1 MQSRRS
7 MIPAVPS
14 RFAAKIGNSGS
25 AALALAVLA
34 LSAVT
39 PSVQALELG
48 AVQVLSG
55 LGQPLSLQVPV
66 RLAKGEARR
75 AECLKARVEA
85 GDRNLAESE
94 LTQGWAQGPSKGQG
108 KSSTAQPEPGGLIW
122 IRSRAEIAEPVLR
135 VSLGC
140 PQQQLTVFLDPVP
153 VLAAPAAGSQASA
166 KDIQTLTETPP
177 AKPAVRVIKV
187 RAERPSGPV
196 LRMDDPGLPPLS
208 LPDAEVPGLRFR
220 FDSDIPG
227 LGLGRALNAGPAG
240 REPKARAERRS
251 SLLMAIDVGR
261 AIGPADLLVMEAGQ
275 GEATSAPARLL
286 RAQQQFEA
294 LQADQRALRLE
305 MDQLLAQME
314 QRQQASARVWRLAAV
329 LALGLAVLGAG
340 LYFMMKHKR
349 RPVLD

>member
-1 MQSRRS
+1 M
-7 MIPAVPS
+7 AV
-14 RFAAKIGNSGS
+14 
-25 AALALAVLA
+25 AALVFTGAMPLA
-34 LSAVT
+34 
-39 PSVQALELG
+39 QAMELG
-48 AVQVLSG
+48 SVQVLSG
-55 LGQPLSLQVPV
+55 LGQPLVLQVPV

-75 AECLKARVEA
+75 AECLKASVEA
-85 GDRNLAESE
+85 GDRSLSAAE
-94 LTQGWAQGPSKGQG
+94 LTQGWVQGQNKASSKGQEA
-108 KSSTAQPEPGGLIW
+108 KLDQGGLIW

-140 PQQQLTVFLDPVP
+140 PQQHLTVFLDPAP
-153 VLAAPAAGSQASA
+153 VMAAPAAGQQVLA
-166 KDIQTLTETPP
+166 KDIQTLAEAPQ
-177 AKPAVRVIKV
+177 AKSVVRAIKV
-187 RAERPSGPV
+187 RAERPAGPV
-196 LRMDDPGLPPLS
+196 LRLGDPGLPPLS

-261 AIGPADLLVMEAGQ
+261 AMGPADLLVMETGLGGQGGQ

-286 RAQQQFEA
+286 RAQQQFDA

-305 MDQLLAQME
+305 MDQLLAQLE
-314 QRQQASARVWRLAAV
+314 QRQQDSARRWRLAAV
-329 LALGLAVLGAG
+329 LALGLAVLAAG

-349 RPVLD
+349 RPALD

>member
-7 MIPAVPS
+7 MIPAAPH
-14 RFAAKIGNSGS
+14 RFAAKIGDSGP

-34 LSAVT
+34 LSCVT
-39 PSVQALELG
+39 PSAQALELG

-55 LGQPLSLQVPV
+55 LGQPLVLQLPV

-85 GDRNLAESE
+85 GDRSLPETE
-94 LTQGWAQGPSKGQG
+94 LMQGWVNGPSKSEGARQE
-108 KSSTAQPEPGGLIW
+108 QGGLIV
-122 IRSRAEIAEPVLR
+122 IRSRTEIAEPLLR
-135 VSLGC
+135 VTLGC

-153 VLAAPAAGSQASA
+153 VLAAPAAGQQALA
-166 KDIQTLTETPP
+166 KDIQSLTEMPP
-177 AKPAVRVIKV
+177 AKPAVRAIKV
-187 RAERPSGPV
+187 RAERPAGPV

-220 FDSDIPG
+220 FDSDLPS
-227 LGLGRALNAGPAG
+227 LGLGRSLNAGTAG

-261 AIGPADLLVMEAGQ
+261 AMSPADLLMMEAGP
-275 GEATSAPARLL
+275 GEASGPARLL

-305 MDQLLAQME
+305 MDQLLAQIE
-314 QRQQASARVWRLAAV
+314 QRQQASARRWRLAAV

-349 RPVLD
+349 RPTID